1 MSGLGTVNQGFVPGN
16 SGLLPTGPATPGPG
30 GPSQAGK
37 DGESGIGHSMVLRRG
52 AQRGASVDL
61 CSLCLEDT
69 KNSLCL

>member
-1 MSGLGTVNQGFVPGN
+1 MSGLGMVNQGFVPGEFRLTPN
-16 SGLLPTGPATPGPG
+16 WAGHTGARRALPGW
-30 GPSQAGK
+30 Q

-52 AQRGASVDL
+52 TQRGTSVDL